1 MADSQAQYTVDLNG
15 LAFALYQLQKQQQ
28 QIMQQYSNKS
38 QQQPLTEN
46 DDDLY
51 NEEVVE
57 EDLHSFQDTQNQP
70 LQNTQTSTSSVTTG
84 TAKIGLV
91 MDDVDIDELLI
102 NEIKSYKCLWD
113 TSCRSYKEKPK
124 KDESWRLISA
134 KLQTEGS

>member
-1 MADSQAQYTVDLNG
+1 MADSQAQSTVDLNG
-15 LAFALYQLQKQQQ
+15 LAFALYQQQKQQQ
-28 QIMQQYSNKS
+28 HSNKS

-102 NEIKSYKCLWD
+102 NEIKD
-113 TSCRSYKEKPK
+113 
-124 KDESWRLISA
+124 
-134 KLQTEGS
+134 